1 MLGGLYMKK
10 WLLTIVFGA
19 ALVLGACGG
28 DDDADGGN
36 DNGGDDNGDTE
47 VSAGEE
53 AYQNNCASCHGGN
66 LEGVSGPALDTA
78 GADHSAD
85 EIEDI
90 IENGTGGMPPQPSV
104 SDDDR
109 TAIAEWLADKK

>member
-1 MLGGLYMKK
+1 MKK

-28 DDDADGGN
+28 DDADKDDG
-36 DNGGDDNGDTE
+36 DSGDDNTE

-53 AYQNNCASCHGGN
+53 AYKDSCASCHGGN
-66 LEGVSGPALDTA
+66 LEGVSGPSLETA

-85 EIEDI
+85 DIEDI
-90 IENGTGGMPPQPSV
+90 IENGTGGMPPQSNV

-109 TAIAEWLADKK
+109 AAIAEWLADKK